1 MSLKIANT
9 QLTTVGAGTISAA
22 GILGQFVTRSGPT
35 SAFTDTTDTA
45 ANITAA
51 MRGLYNAGT
60 SSDSI
65 TWFFDYVNTT
75 AYTATIAAGANV
87 TLTSQAPTPSSGT
100 LTVAT
105 NSVAT
110 FLVSATPSAG
120 TVALTLM
127 YRNAT
132 E

>member
-9 QLTTVGAGTISAA
+9 QLTTVGAGTILAA
-22 GILGQFVTRSGPT
+22 GILGQLVTRSGPT
-35 SAFTDTTDTA
+35 GAFTDTTDSA

-51 MRGLYNAGT
+51 MRGMGNAGT
-60 SSDSI
+60 SSD
-65 TWFFDYVNTT
+65 TVNWCFEYVNTT
-75 AYTATIAAGANV
+75 AYTATIAAGSGV
-87 TLTSQAPTPSSGT
+87 TLTSQAPTPSAGT
-100 LTVAT
+100 LTVST

-110 FLVSATPSAG
+110 FLVAATPSAG
-120 TVALTLM
+120 LLTLTLM